1 MAGQGV
7 RRMRRTLLGYLPVDS
22 PIHSLHPIIKTFF
35 LLIVSTYPLLIDAP
49 EWNIVGI
56 VAMFI
61 IFIAS
66 RVQLGI
72 LKFYTT
78 IMLNIFWI
86 IFIAYTFFGGY
97 APGYHIIGRVG
108 PVLISWENVSWAIT
122 VYLRMFFAILVIIY
136 FLSVARERD
145 VILGLRWL
153 RLPYVVSYM
162 IGLAFRSIGLSIIDF
177 HTIREAE
184 RARAL
189 DLKELPLTHK
199 IKKFGL
205 YIVPM
210 VALALRRTDEV
221 SNALDSRGFKFTGLK
236 GHKRTDY
243 LLSKYRFGGKDAV
256 AVGAMLAIMAVLV
269 YLRYFTLYI
278 TTQHSLLLKYI
289 GGLLG
294 VGSGG

>member
-1 MAGQGV
+1 MAGPAP
-7 RRMRRTLLGYLPVDS
+7 RKMRRTLLGYLPVES
-22 PIHSLHPIIKTFF
+22 PIHALHPIIKTFF
-35 LLIVSTYPLLIDAP
+35 LLIVSIYPLLIDAP
-49 EWNIVGI
+49 EWNLVGI
-56 VAMFI
+56 VAMII
-61 IFIAS
+61 IFVVS
-66 RVQLGI
+66 KVQLSI

-97 APGYHIIGRVG
+97 APGYHVIGKVG
-108 PVLISWENVSWAIT
+108 PILISWENISWAIT

-184 RARAL
+184 KARAL

-221 SNALDSRGFKFTGLK
+221 SNALDSRGFKFTGLR
-236 GHKRTDY
+236 GYKRTDY
-243 LLSKYRFGGKDAV
+243 LLSKYKFRGKDAV
-256 AVGAMLAIMAVLV
+256 AVGAMLAVLAAIV
-269 YLRYFTLYI
+269 YFRYFTPYLS
-278 TTQHSLLLKYI
+278 TRESLLLKWI
-289 GGLLG
+289 AGLLG
-294 VGSGG
+294 VAGVA